1 MTGTARPDCWGRYFC
16 SGGDSSCD
24 HIGCQTA
31 YKRGLDVVANI
42 ARCKS
47 ALVAARWELARM
59 T

>member
-42 ARCKS
+42 ARWQE
-47 ALVAARWELARM
+47 LPWWRRWWELVRG
-59 T
+59 